1 MRELK
6 SYSIDELEELT
17 GFDRRTVSYYISE
30 GLLPKVGR
38 RGPKT
43 RYGQEFVDR
52 LKFIERVKELQDA
65 GKLPSVKLEDIARLL
80 NRLEE
85 D

>member
-38 RGPKT
+38 RGPC
-43 RYGQEFVDR
+43 
-52 LKFIERVKELQDA
+52 
-65 GKLPSVKLEDIARLL
+65 ARSP
-80 NRLEE
+80 REASCRASSSR
-85 D
+85 